1 MERQVTYGFHCLF
14 DSGPSVENL
23 LCTIAETF
31 MHIKRALGV
40 KFAVDGKRIWW
51 MFRNLDLALNRDGKI
66 VYLRYHDRL
75 HWLEHA
81 LIVIHR

>member
-1 MERQVTYGFHCLF
+1 
-14 DSGPSVENL
+14 
-23 LCTIAETF
+23 